1 MKKIILLFSVSCT
14 LLTSLL
20 TLESKPS
27 FAQTCNYFAGTA
39 VGGQRINVDLC
50 SIAPASPES
59 VDFVYFL
66 GNEKVVSQ
74 ANCVQGHWVSFPERQ
89 INRPQ
94 SEATQRMLEI
104 VCSYRNEDINIPRG
118 RQAVVFDPPSNVRV
132 VPNGEILC
140 SVNNRR
146 RINTYGSAG
155 GSWYYTDVCG
165 TMGVI
170 HSSQI
175 ATPDER

>member
-1 MKKIILLFSVSCT
+1 MKNVGFFLGVSCT
-14 LLTSLL
+14 LLTLLL
-20 TLESKPS
+20 TLDSKPS
-27 FAQTCNYFAGTA
+27 LAQTCNYFAGRV
-39 VGGQRINVDLC
+39 VGGQSINIDLC
-50 SIAPASPES
+50 SISPASPQS

-66 GNEKVVSQ
+66 GNEKVISQ
-74 ANCVQGHWVSFPERQ
+74 ANCVQGSWISFPERQ

-104 VCSYRNEDINIPRG
+104 VCRYRSEETNIPRG

-140 SVNNRR
+140 SVNSRR
-146 RINTYGSAG
+146 RINTYGSDDG
-155 GSWYYTDVCG
+155 FWYYTDACG

-170 HSSQI
+170 HHSQI